1 MSFDIL
7 VFDGDG
13 IGPEIMSSTLEIIE
27 LLNTKLK
34 LNINLKKEIL
44 GFELL
49 KKKGVTFTDDLLLK
63 SKEAD
68 GIILGPVDHN
78 NYPSVSDGGINPS
91 AKLRIELDLYS
102 NIRPA
107 KKYVNVKSLS
117 QNMDL
122 VIVRENTEGFYAD
135 RNMYDG
141 CGEFSPIPGVGL
153 SLRKIT
159 KEASLKIA
167 ESAFEIAKSRSIN
180 QTKKSK
186 VHVVHKANVM
196 KITDGI
202 FLDACRNISSKY
214 NDIDCEEMLV
224 DACAAHLVRKPEQF
238 DVILTTNMFGDILSD
253 CASMLTGSLG
263 MLPSASIGR
272 KTPNKCNA
280 MYEPVHGS
288 APDIAGQGIAN
299 PLAMILSLSMMF
311 KYSLLK
317 EDYSKLITRVIN
329 KILDNGYRTKD
340 IFNDKDKLI
349 STSDMGDL
357 VVKELNNEKI

>member
-1 MSFDIL
+1 MSVDIL

-13 IGPEIMSSTLEIIE
+13 IGPEIMSSTLAIIE
-27 LLNTKLK
+27 LLNAKLK

-49 KKKGVTFTDDLLLK
+49 NKKGTTFTDDLLLK

-68 GIILGPVDHN
+68 GIIIGPVDHN
-78 NYPSVSDGGINPS
+78 DYPSFSNGGINPS

-107 KKYVNVKSLS
+107 KKYVNVESLS

-122 VIVRENTEGFYAD
+122 IIVRENTEGFYAD

-141 CGEFSPIPGVGL
+141 NGEFSPVAGIGL

-167 ESAFEIAKSRSIN
+167 ETAFEIAQSRSIN
-180 QTKKSK
+180 KNRISK
-186 VHVVHKANVM
+186 VHVIHKANVM

-202 FLDACRNISSKY
+202 FLDACRNISLKY
-214 NDIDCEEMLV
+214 KNINYEEMLV

-238 DVILTTNMFGDILSD
+238 DVIVTTNMFGDILSD
-253 CASMLTGSLG
+253 LATELSGSLG
-263 MLPSASIGR
+263 LAGSL
-272 KTPNKCNA
+272 NA
-280 MYEPVHGS
+280 GKKYAMAQAQHGA
-288 APDIAGQGIAN
+288 APDIAGKNIAN
-299 PLAMILSLSMMF
+299 PISLILSAAM
-311 KYSLLK
+311 LLDWLGK
-317 EDYSKLITRVIN
+317 NR
-329 KILDNGYRTKD
+329 KI
-340 IFNDKDKLI
+340 DKLI
-349 STSDMGDL
+349 SASNLINNSVLELLKHKENFTRDLGGNASTSKITENL
-357 VVKELNNEKI
+357 IKILNNFI

>member
-1 MSFDIL
+1 MKFNIIA
-7 VFDGDG
+7 FDGDG
-13 IGPEIMSSTLEIIE
+13 IGPEIVSSTLDIIN

-34 LNINLKKEIL
+34 LDIEIKREIL
-44 GFELL
+44 GFNLL
-49 KKKGVTFTDDLLLK
+49 KKIGVTFTDDLLLK

-78 NYPSVSDGGINPS
+78 AYPSVSNGGINPS

-107 KKYVNVKSLS
+107 KNYVNVKSLS

-141 CGEFSPIPGVGL
+141 SGEFSPIPGVGL

-167 ESAFEIAKSRSIN
+167 ESAFEIALSRSVNKNI
-180 QTKKSK
+180 SK
-186 VHVVHKANVM
+186 VHVIHKANVM

-202 FLDACRNISSKY
+202 FLDACRHISSKY
-214 NDIDCEEMLV
+214 NDVDYEEMLV

-253 CASMLTGSLG
+253 LGPACTGTIGIAPSGNINPENKFPSLF
-263 MLPSASIGR
+263 
-272 KTPNKCNA
+272 
-280 MYEPVHGS
+280 EPVHGS
-288 APDIAGQGIAN
+288 APDIAGKGIAN
-299 PLAMILSLSMMF
+299 PVGQIWSGAMMLDYLGEKEASNSIVEAIEKSLSE
-311 KYSLLK
+311 K
-317 EDYSKLITRVIN
+317 EN
-329 KILDNGYRTKD
+329 RTKD
-340 IFNDKDKLI
+340 LGGEADTLKCSNSILSNL
-349 STSDMGDL
+349 
-357 VVKELNNEKI
+357 